1 MKPIPHCRHRYG
13 WIPRTCR
20 SFVHFIR
27 SGMSTAS
34 TRHLMRDTFSKRKL
48 SPRDV
53 AVHVY
58 GNSAWVEFDWDF
70 VAKFRK
76 DRSAITTHRRET
88 QVYWK
93 MPDGWRLVHVHYSG
107 MPVTQ
112 ETRRILVRC
121 GALRFGCEQ
130 GIPGGLALNPP
141 GV

>member
-1 MKPIPHCRHRYG
+1 
-13 WIPRTCR
+13 
-20 SFVHFIR
+20 
-27 SGMSTAS
+27 
-34 TRHLMRDTFSKRKL
+34 MRDTFSKRKL

-70 VAKFRK
+70 VAELRK
-76 DRSAITTHRRET
+76 DRSAISAHRRET

-107 MPVTQ
+107 MPVPQ

>member
-1 MKPIPHCRHRYG
+1 MKPIPHWRHRYG

-20 SFVHFIR
+20 SFIR

-34 TRHLMRDTFSKRKL
+34 TRHLMRETFSKRKL

-76 DRSAITTHRRET
+76 DRSPITTHGRET

-107 MPVTQ
+107 MPVIQ
-112 ETRRILVRC
+112 ERLGFWC
-121 GALRFGCEQ
+121 GAERCVSVASREFL
-130 GIPGGLALNPP
+130 GGLALNPP
-141 GV
+141 ESDY

>member
-1 MKPIPHCRHRYG
+1 MKPIPHWRHRYG

-20 SFVHFIR
+20 SFIR

-34 TRHLMRDTFSKRKL
+34 TRHLMRETFSKRKL

-76 DRSAITTHRRET
+76 DRSPITTHGRET

-93 MPDGWRLVHVHYSG
+93 MPDGRRLVHVQSSG

-112 ETRRILVRC
+112 ERL
-121 GALRFGCEQ
+121 GF
-130 GIPGGLALNPP
+130 
-141 GV
+141 